1 MIVTLRRAWTSI
13 NRASSSSEID
23 LAIVV
28 FPSIV
33 SQISVKVYRRRHTRM
48 GETLKIHP
56 RGLMAPWNFEVKLP
70 YGTQFLFRSLVF
82 NAGKTEPLSY

>member
-1 MIVTLRRAWTSI
+1 MIVTLQRAWTSI

-23 LAIVV
+23 LAITV

-33 SQISVKVYRRRHTRM
+33 SQISAEIYRRRRTSM

-56 RGLMAPWNFEVKLP
+56 GGIMAPWNFKVKFP
-70 YGTQFLFRSLVF
+70 YGTRFLFRSLVF